1 MSPNLYD
8 AFSAFTYEGEN
19 FAFTLLGNTFFG
31 VFCCRCLLFQIL
43 AKVAAPFGTCRT
55 FNAPFYAAF
64 LSLDGANNISH
75 AKKGDSGANTAVVLL
90 EGPPYYCSAFY
101 RSINQ

>member
-8 AFSAFTYEGEN
+8 AFSTFTYEGEN
-19 FAFTLLGNTFFG
+19 FTFTLLGNTFFG

-64 LSLDGANNISH
+64 LSLDGANDISH
-75 AKKGDSGANTAVVLL
+75 AKSGDSSGVGRVLAGL
-90 EGPPYYCSAFY
+90 LRPTSFHQ
-101 RSINQ
+101 SVD